1 MTKQEKLRQAL
12 ATKIAA
18 PEEVAAFLTTHADL
32 PGKRANLELAGA
44 FADLAADGALPPGWL
59 ERLLQWSAISAVEAP
74 TNHPREF
81 LPFVAAQSLGALYAT
96 QDEPNRA
103 LVERALRRAANDARW
118 RMREACAFG
127 LQRIGEADPNSLRTI
142 ASGWMQQ
149 PSLRDLRAVLAAL
162 AHPPLLT
169 SSAFAAF
176 ALETAD
182 AIMDA
187 TLALSDEQ
195 LRSDDGKSLQKA
207 LGFAPSVYV
216 VAAPAE
222 GFALLES
229 WADRGSIVAAKAVAA
244 NLRKAR
250 LARHFPDEVQEV
262 GMRLEAGV
270 FE

>member
-1 MTKQEKLRQAL
+1 VTKQEKLRQAL
-12 ATKIAA
+12 ATRLAA
-18 PEEVAAFLTTHADL
+18 PEDTAAFLTAHAGL

-44 FADLAADGALPPGWL
+44 FADIAAEGTLPPGWL
-59 ERLLQWSAISAVEAP
+59 ERLLHWSTISVTEAP

-81 LPFVAAQSLGALYAT
+81 LPFVAAQSLGALFPA
-96 QDEPNRA
+96 QDEATRA
-103 LVERALRRAANDARW
+103 RIENALRQAANDPRW

-127 LQRIGEADPNSLRTI
+127 LQRIGEVEPASLQTI
-142 ASGWMQQ
+142 VQGWMTQ
-149 PSLRDLRAVLAAL
+149 PSLRDLRAVLTAL
-162 AHPPLLT
+162 AHPPLL
-169 SSAFAAF
+169 SSGSFATF
-176 ALETAD
+176 ALEIAD

-187 TLALSDEQ
+187 TLAMSEER

-216 VAAPAE
+216 AEAPTD
-222 GFALLES
+222 GFALLEA

-262 GMRLEAGV
+262 GMRLEAAV